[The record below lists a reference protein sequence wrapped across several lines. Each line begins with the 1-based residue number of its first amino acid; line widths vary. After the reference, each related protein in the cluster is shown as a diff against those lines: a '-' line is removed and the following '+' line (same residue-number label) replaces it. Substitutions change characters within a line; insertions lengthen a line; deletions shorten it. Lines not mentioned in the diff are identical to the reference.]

1 LIARSR
7 KPSHHYCSRTKFL
20 VAASTIACSIGSL
33 GMAQVIQPSAPTNP
47 VYLADAPVALE
58 TIERAMVLSAQ
69 GSHAEAARALSQL
82 IIESGD
88 RLIDNGMDTKVSIPV
103 RLRIHSVI
111 ASQPKLLES
120 YRRINTPKAQRLMDA
135 EQWAQTRLQ
144 YWLTAPGCDASL
156 NHAQMLL
163 EDARFGGAI
172 REITRLVD
180 HPDAS
185 SRATRA
191 IELLWIIYQA
201 SPSNSTLEQL
211 EAWSKLAGIAM
222 QSPAAFELPAQ
233 PTQEITTLRWSPI
246 DQDAQEYRIEGLVPK
261 PIASSFLTPPPAS
274 DELIGIDDAP
284 SSGAVVQPKPW
295 SMPVIMDDTLIT
307 NDGITISCFDRF
319 TLRPRWRVTTN
330 ILDTEEQD
338 RTSKGVRSRIART
351 VEDMSS
357 VTIHD
362 GIAYVAAG
370 LARTGGRTG
379 DNRILAIDVDGG
391 GILKSTTLD
400 LIDPELA
407 GSTVRGSI
415 IVDGDTLIIAAR
427 KNLRRERLVALSLVG
442 IDRRTF
448 EHKWTREIGSAGS
461 LPFQQIGQISHS
473 GMLSD
478 GVVYWTDMI
487 GLVCAVET
495 TSGEV
500 LWARTMP
507 ASDIYARYERE
518 PWTVS
523 TPIVRDEHVYILD
536 VAGTRIDRINKDTGE
551 RTGSTRAM
559 NTGQGLYLIETPTHL
574 ACINR
579 TSITTHA
586 FDQFGV
592 SRPQLF
598 TPTNDGR
605 SPILGRVSSS
615 GSTLIVP
622 VSDGITLLDVA
633 KPSERQSIALENSGN
648 FIALDGQV
656 VIADE
661 NEVHSFLSWDI
672 ARQLLSQ
679 RIESLNDTHA
689 SITLADLAYRS
700 GNHDQ
705 IIPAIDQSIAMLRR
719 STTDPQKDARQR
731 LFDILLEMI
740 SLPNA
745 ALRESEKLVSDQI
758 RDQLLNRSSLV
769 ARTKSQTLA
778 QQMVSGAW
786 STALGDIDEAVRI
799 YHAVLHNE
807 SISSGMWQGGGL
819 AIRADIEV
827 TNQLNQIVTEHGR
840 DACRVFDELALAD
853 LDALGQTASPDAYAR
868 VARMYPWAPT
878 TPSAWSRSAKRWL
891 QNDNAP
897 SAVRAAQSGLESI
910 DGLSKLGLPIDQ
922 TTLNDLG
929 SLLVEGLIDSQRHSE
944 ASRVAARLSSTYP
957 EITISV
963 QGQPIDA
970 GSLSIGL
977 SSGQFAPQLAERFL
991 QDPSPTLL
999 TGSPVKSPIR
1009 TDYQTMVFFA
1019 PQLAQVRMMRFT
1031 DSNPELLWTRRS
1043 PDVHA
1048 PIVVVHNEFQTV
1060 LFWAPSGDDPDSGWI
1075 ESIETTSGQTRWKI
1089 QNIGERLFA
1098 SSTRVPDRA
1107 AQIDGQFASPNEGVV
1122 QLFQILSTS
1131 DGSVLA
1137 MIDRIGRAGAV
1148 DLLTGQVLWSEDL
1161 PINRVHDV
1169 DLSSGV
1175 LGVVGM
1181 WHVDNAPENGEV
1193 LHRSP
1198 RIASIDSRTGQIIQM
1213 MDAQT
1218 STPRWV
1224 RVAPSGSLVVGT
1236 SQRVL
1241 SVSTRTGTLD
1251 WVIRNDNL
1259 MNTNAGWIIDDSLI
1273 VLDEYV
1279 NLFPIGLDD
1288 GKIPIDSF
1296 NTLGRVYER
1305 GWVDVQSRGEHLAI
1319 IASGGMGLFE
1329 TSGQTLALDPEP
1341 TSRPYVDTAW
1351 GNDSVAL
1358 VGRAASD
1365 GQRTMNVPIKLFS
1378 LKNARLMDTI
1388 ELKLPSAIQRQPTI
1402 SQAADGVVVVGFGE
1416 VSVLIRTE

>member
-1 LIARSR
+1 MI
-7 KPSHHYCSRTKFL
+7 
-20 VAASTIACSIGSL
+20 VASAVLACSINSIGV
-33 GMAQVIQPSAPTNP
+33 AQVIQSSAPTNP

-58 TIERAMVLSAQ
+58 TIERAMVLSKQ

-88 RLIDNGMDTKVSIPV
+88 RLIDNGKDTKVSIPV

-111 ASQPKLLES
+111 ASDPDLLES
-120 YRRINTPKAQRLMDA
+120 YRRINTPKAQRLMD
-135 EQWAQTRLQ
+135 EGQWSQARLQ
-144 YWLTAPGCDASL
+144 YWLTTPGCDASL

-172 REITRLVD
+172 REITRLID
-180 HPDAS
+180 HPDAP

-191 IELLWIIYQA
+191 IELLRIIYQA
-201 SPSNSTLEQL
+201 SPSPSTREQL
-211 EAWSKLAGIAM
+211 EHWSMRAGVELQIPELFDVPS
-222 QSPAAFELPAQ
+222 QPA
-233 PTQEITTLRWSPI
+233 QEITTLRWSPI
-246 DQDAQEYRIEGLVPK
+246 DPEAPEHRIDGLVPK
-261 PIASSFLTPPPAS
+261 PIASAFLTPPPAS

-295 SMPVIMDDTLIT
+295 SMPVILDDTLIT

-362 GIAYVAAG
+362 GTVYVAAG

-391 GILKSTTLD
+391 GILRSTTLD
-400 LIDPELA
+400 EIDPQLA

-415 IVDGDTLIIAAR
+415 IIDGDTLIMAAR

-442 IDRRTF
+442 IDRHTF

-523 TPIVRDEHVYILD
+523 TPIVRDGSVYILD

-551 RTGSTRAM
+551 RSGSTRAM
-559 NTGQGLYLIETPTHL
+559 NSGQGLYLIETPTHL

-579 TSITTHA
+579 TSITAHS

-592 SRPQLF
+592 SRPQML
-598 TPTNDGR
+598 TPTDDGR
-605 SPILGRVSSS
+605 SPIIGRVSSS

-622 VSDGITLLDVA
+622 VTDGVTLLDPSA
-633 KPSERQSIALENSGN
+633 PSERQAIALESSGN

-656 VIADE
+656 VTADE

-672 ARQLLSQ
+672 ARQLLSE

-705 IIPAIDQSIAMLRR
+705 IIPAIDQSVSMLRR
-719 STTDPQKDARQR
+719 STTDPQHDARQR
-731 LFDILLEMI
+731 LFDIILDMI
-740 SLPNA
+740 SLPDA
-745 ALRESEKLVSDQI
+745 AMRQNEQLVNNQI
-758 RDQLLNRSSLV
+758 RNQLLERSALV
-769 ARTKSQTLA
+769 ARTKAQTLA

-786 STALGDIDEAVRI
+786 STALGDIDEAVRV
-799 YHAVLHNE
+799 YHAVLQNE

-827 TNQLNQIVTEHGR
+827 TNKLNQIVNEHGR
-840 DACRVFDELALAD
+840 DACRVFDDLAAAD
-853 LDALGQTASPDAYAR
+853 LDALDLAASPTAFSR

-878 TPSAWSRSAKRWL
+878 TPLAWSRSASRWM
-891 QNDNAP
+891 QSDNAP
-897 SAVRAAQSGLESI
+897 SAVRAAQSGLDSI
-910 DGLSKLGLPIDQ
+910 EGLAQLGMPVDQ
-922 TTLNDLG
+922 STLDALG
-929 SLLVEGLIDSQRHSE
+929 SLLVEGLINSQRHGE
-944 ASRVAARLSSTYP
+944 ASRAAARLSSTYP
-957 EITISV
+957 EITISI

-977 SSGQFAPQLAERFL
+977 SSGQLAPMLGETFV
-991 QDPSPTLL
+991 QDTKPTLL
-999 TGSPVKSPIR
+999 TGSPVRSPIR

-1019 PQLAQVRMMRFT
+1019 PQLAQVRMVRFNDT
-1031 DSNPELLWTRRS
+1031 NPELLWTRRS
-1043 PDVHA
+1043 PDVQA

-1060 LFWAPSGDDPDSGWI
+1060 LFWGPSGDDPDGGWI
-1075 ESIETTSGQTRWKI
+1075 ESIETTTGDTRWKI

-1107 AQIDGQFASPNEGVV
+1107 AQIDGQFSSPNEGVV
-1122 QLFQILSTS
+1122 PLYQIMNTS

-1181 WHVDNAPENGEV
+1181 WHIDNAPENGEV
-1193 LHRSP
+1193 LLRSP

-1213 MDAQT
+1213 LDAQT

-1279 NLFPIGLDD
+1279 NLFPIGLED

-1319 IASGGMGLFE
+1319 VASGGMGLFE
-1329 TSGQTLALDPEP
+1329 PSGQTIALDPEP

-1358 VGRAASD
+1358 IGRATSD
-1365 GQRTMNVPIKLFS
+1365 GQRTMNVPVKLFS
-1378 LKNARLMDTI
+1378 LQNARLMDTI
-1388 ELKLPSAIQRQPTI
+1388 ELTLPSAIQRQPTI